1 MFHKKNKD
9 FSKKKNTELDTYVSN
24 SNYNSQF
31 YSQNSHATTNS
42 RMQKIFRWM
51 PILVVVGALGVFL
64 QTCTA
69 TKSTDSTQIFLGL
82 NEPLWPNNSEIAQ
95 VTYNT
100 FVDDVTTSAVIKTQ
114 AQEEALLETCN
125 QEQLALDNKSLKNI
139 APEQVR
145 MMLLKQLTCAHFYG
159 ALQLDKYWS
168 LRSIDVFTAS
178 KARIQNNLE
187 SNGES
192 IRAKVFGNLNVEDV
206 TITNLRDPL
215 FYDGLS
221 GNKYDNLISF
231 CQTYFDVN
239 PKFDYFAKDYEYDN
253 AQDIMV
259 REGCLLVYY
268 FQFEKNR
275 IG

>member
-1 MFHKKNKD
+1 MFNKNNKDSSKNKG
-9 FSKKKNTELDTYVSN
+9 TQLDSYVSN
-24 SNYNSQF
+24 SNYHSQ
-31 YSQNSHATTNS
+31 QGRENPQARTAS
-42 RMQKIFRWM
+42 RMQKVFRWM
-51 PILVVVGALGVFL
+51 PLLVVVGAMGAFL

-69 TKSTDSTQIFLGL
+69 TKSADSTQIFLGL

-100 FVDDVTTSAVIKTQ
+100 FNDDVTTAAVIKTED
-114 AQEEALLETCN
+114 QEKVLLDTCN
-125 QEQLALDNKSLKNI
+125 QEQLALDNKSLKNL

-145 MMLLKQLTCAHFYG
+145 IMLLKQLTCAHFYG

-168 LRSIDVFTAS
+168 LRSMDVFTAS
-178 KARIQNNLE
+178 KARIQNHFEL
-187 SNGES
+187 NGENF
-192 IRAKVFGNLNVEDV
+192 RAKVFGNLSVEGV
-206 TITNLRDPL
+206 SITNLRDPL

-231 CQTYFDVN
+231 CQTYFDIN
-239 PKFDYFAKDYEYDN
+239 PKFDYFAKDFEYDN

-259 REGCLLVYY
+259 REGCLLMYY
-268 FQFEKNR
+268 FQFEKGR